1 MLNQKDLIVV
11 LLRTSELD
19 RLAILII
26 VTIMM
31 VTLFATPTDAQTVPK
46 NMLHR

>member
-1 MLNQKDLIVV
+1 MLNQKDLIVM

-31 VTLFATPTDAQTVPK
+31 VTLRDPD
-46 NMLHR
+46 